1 MRDDPAAPPPR
12 PPRVTGPAHLLA
24 ATRYSLAGLRR
35 LWRETAFRHELG
47 AALVAGPAYL
57 WLGAGA
63 VEIGLFV
70 GLLCLLVAVEAL
82 NTAIEE
88 IVDRLSPEV
97 SEMARNAKDLGSLAV
112 MAVLVAQGGLA
123 VWVIWGAVAG

>member
-1 MRDDPAAPPPR
+1 MRDDPAVPPR

-24 ATRYSLAGLRR
+24 ATRYSAAGLRR

-47 AALVAGPAYL
+47 AAAVAGPAYL

-63 VEIGLFV
+63 AEMALFGGLF
-70 GLLCLLVAVEAL
+70 CLLVAVEAL

-97 SEMARNAKDLGSLAV
+97 SEMARHAKDLGSLAV

-123 VWVIWGAVAG
+123 VWVIWGALAG